1 MNKKI
6 IWGILGIVVIMIA
19 LVSMNVLQK
28 NAKEA
33 EEKKKREASYVQAA
47 AEFYNNIE
55 LMGFVA
61 DFVLP
66 QYSESWSKAIDER
79 RNFNIALN
87 AKKKSLNS
95 MVAQSSVIYSD
106 MEGQLKTV
114 SEAAKENP
122 NKYKELYDEY
132 KKMYGI
138 ITSLKEQTESP
149 SGTLI
154 TFNQNANMLFQEYKK
169 YKGNIDVAI
178 SEDIKNEVEKI
189 QEKKQKIIAK

>member
-6 IWGILGIVVIMIA
+6 IGGILGVIVIIIA

-33 EEKKKREASYVQAA
+33 EEKKKREARYVQAA
-47 AEFYNNIE
+47 TEFYNNSE

-61 DFVLP
+61 RVVLP
-66 QYSESWSKAIDER
+66 EYSDTWSKAIDNR
-79 RNFNIALN
+79 RDFNIAVN
-87 AKKKSLNS
+87 AKKKSYDS
-95 MVAQSSVIYSD
+95 MISQASVIYSD

-122 NKYKELYDEY
+122 DKYKELYDEY
-132 KKMYGI
+132 KKMYGT

-149 SGTLI
+149 SGTLV
-154 TFNQNANMLFQEYKK
+154 TFNQNASMLFQEYKK

-189 QEKKQKIIAK
+189 KERNKK

>member
-6 IWGILGIVVIMIA
+6 IWGILGVIVIIIA
-19 LVSMNVLQK
+19 LVSMNVLQE

-33 EEKKKREASYVQAA
+33 KEKKEREARYVQAA
-47 AEFYNNIE
+47 AEFYYNIE

-61 DFVLP
+61 TFVLP
-66 QYSESWSKAIDER
+66 QYSEVWSKAIDDR
-79 RNFNIALN
+79 RDFNIAIN
-87 AKKKSLNS
+87 AKRKSLNS

-132 KKMYGI
+132 KKMYGT

-149 SGTLI
+149 SGTLV

-169 YKGNIDVAI
+169 YKGNIDVAV

-189 QEKKQKIIAK
+189 KEKNKK

>member
-1 MNKKI
+1 MNKMI
-6 IWGILGIVVIMIA
+6 IGGILGAIVIIIA

-28 NAKEA
+28 NAEEA
-33 EEKKKREASYVQAA
+33 EEKKKREAGYVQAA

-61 DFVLP
+61 DVVLP
-66 QYSESWSKAIDER
+66 QYSEAWSQAIDDR
-79 RNFNIALN
+79 RDFNIAVN

-106 MEGQLKTV
+106 MEEQLKTV

-122 NKYKELYDEY
+122 NKYEELYDEY
-132 KKMYGI
+132 KKMYGT

-149 SGTLI
+149 SGTLM

-189 QEKKQKIIAK
+189 KEKNKE

>member
-79 RNFNIALN
+79 RNSNIALN

-189 QEKKQKIIAK
+189 QEKNKK

>member
-55 LMGFVA
+55 LMGFIA

-66 QYSESWSKAIDER
+66 QYSESWSKAIDDR

-106 MEGQLKTV
+106 MEGQLKKV

-138 ITSLKEQTESP
+138 VTSLKEQTESP

-189 QEKKQKIIAK
+189 QEKNKK

>member
-6 IWGILGIVVIMIA
+6 IGGILGVIVIIIA

-33 EEKKKREASYVQAA
+33 EEKKKREARYVQAA
-47 AEFYNNIE
+47 AEFYNNSE

-61 DFVLP
+61 QMVLP
-66 QYSESWSKAIDER
+66 EYSDTWSKAIDNR
-79 RNFNIALN
+79 RDFNIAVN
-87 AKKKSLNS
+87 AKKKSYDS
-95 MVAQSSVIYSD
+95 MISQASVIYSD

-122 NKYKELYDEY
+122 DKYKELYDEY
-132 KKMYGI
+132 KKMYGT

-149 SGTLI
+149 SGTLV
-154 TFNQNANMLFQEYKK
+154 TFNQNASMLFQEYKK

-189 QEKKQKIIAK
+189 KERNKK

>member
-6 IWGILGIVVIMIA
+6 IGGIIGVIVIIIA

-33 EEKKKREASYVQAA
+33 EEKKQREANYVQSA

-66 QYSESWSKAIDER
+66 QYSQAWSQAIDNR
-79 RNFNIALN
+79 RDFNIAVN
-87 AKKKSLNS
+87 AKKKSYDS
-95 MVAQSSVIYSD
+95 MISQASVIYSD

-114 SEAAKENP
+114 SEAAKESP
-122 NKYKELYDEY
+122 DKYKELYDEY
-132 KKMYGI
+132 KKMYGT

-149 SGTLI
+149 SGTLM

-169 YKGNIDVAI
+169 YKGNIDVAVP
-178 SEDIKNEVEKI
+178 EDIKNEVEKI
-189 QEKKQKIIAK
+189 KEKNKK

>member
-47 AEFYNNIE
+47 AEFCNNIE

-66 QYSESWSKAIDER
+66 QYSESWSKAIDDR

-106 MEGQLKTV
+106 MEGQLKKV

-138 ITSLKEQTESP
+138 VTSLKEQTESP

-154 TFNQNANMLFQEYKK
+154 TFNQNVNMLFQEYKK

-189 QEKKQKIIAK
+189 QEKNKK

>member
-1 MNKKI
+1 MNKKK

-33 EEKKKREASYVQAA
+33 EEKKKREASYVQDA

-189 QEKKQKIIAK
+189 QEKNKK

>member
-189 QEKKQKIIAK
+189 QEKNKK

>member
-6 IWGILGIVVIMIA
+6 IGGILGVIIIIIA

-33 EEKKKREASYVQAA
+33 EEKKKREVRYVQAA
-47 AEFYNNIE
+47 AEFYNNSE

-61 DFVLP
+61 RVVLP
-66 QYSESWSKAIDER
+66 EYSDTWSKAIDNR
-79 RNFNIALN
+79 RDFNIAVN
-87 AKKKSLNS
+87 AKKKSYDS
-95 MVAQSSVIYSD
+95 MISQASVIYSD

-122 NKYKELYDEY
+122 DKYKELYDEY
-132 KKMYGI
+132 KKMYGT

-149 SGTLI
+149 SGTLV
-154 TFNQNANMLFQEYKK
+154 TFNQNASMLFQEYKK

-189 QEKKQKIIAK
+189 KERSKK

>member
-189 QEKKQKIIAK
+189 QEKNKE

>member
-6 IWGILGIVVIMIA
+6 IGGILGVIVIIIA

-61 DFVLP
+61 NFVLP
-66 QYSESWSKAIDER
+66 QYSEAWSQAIDNR
-79 RNFNIALN
+79 RDFNIAVN

-122 NKYKELYDEY
+122 DKYKELYDEY
-132 KKMYGI
+132 KKMYGT

-149 SGTLI
+149 SGTLM

-169 YKGNIDVAI
+169 YKGNIDVAV

-189 QEKKQKIIAK
+189 KEKNKK

>member
-95 MVAQSSVIYSD
+95 MVAQTSVIYSD

-189 QEKKQKIIAK
+189 QEKNKK

>member
-1 MNKKI
+1 
-6 IWGILGIVVIMIA
+6 
-19 LVSMNVLQK
+19 
-28 NAKEA
+28 
-33 EEKKKREASYVQAA
+33 
-47 AEFYNNIE
+47 
-55 LMGFVA
+55 
-61 DFVLP
+61 
-66 QYSESWSKAIDER
+66 
-79 RNFNIALN
+79 
-87 AKKKSLNS
+87 

-149 SGTLI
+149 SGTLV

-189 QEKKQKIIAK
+189 KEKNKK

>member
-6 IWGILGIVVIMIA
+6 IGGILGVIVIIIA

-33 EEKKKREASYVQAA
+33 EEKKKREVSYVQAA
-47 AEFYNNIE
+47 AEFYHNSE

-61 DFVLP
+61 DLVLP
-66 QYSESWSKAIDER
+66 QYSQTWSQAIDDR
-79 RNFNIALN
+79 RDFNIAVN
-87 AKKKSLNS
+87 AKKKSHDS
-95 MVAQSSVIYSD
+95 IISQAAAIYSD

-122 NKYKELYDEY
+122 DKYKELYDEY
-132 KKMYGI
+132 KKMYGT

-149 SGTLI
+149 SGTLM

-178 SEDIKNEVEKI
+178 SEDIKSEVEKI
-189 QEKKQKIIAK
+189 KEKNQK

>member
-1 MNKKI
+1 MNKKVI
-6 IWGILGIVVIMIA
+6 GGILGVIVVILA

-61 DFVLP
+61 NMVLP
-66 QYSESWSKAIDER
+66 EYSDAWSKAIDNR
-79 RNFNIALN
+79 RDFNIAVN
-87 AKKKSLNS
+87 AKKKSYDS
-95 MVAQSSVIYSD
+95 IISQAFVIYSD

-122 NKYKELYDEY
+122 DKYKELYDEY
-132 KKMYGI
+132 KKMYGT

-149 SGTLI
+149 SGTLL

-169 YKGNIDVAI
+169 YKGNIDVVV

-189 QEKKQKIIAK
+189 KEKNKE

>member
-1 MNKKI
+1 MNKKVI
-6 IWGILGIVVIMIA
+6 GGILGVIVIIIA

-47 AEFYNNIE
+47 AEFYDNIG

-61 DFVLP
+61 DHVLP
-66 QYSESWSKAIDER
+66 QYSQAWSKAIDDR
-79 RNFNIALN
+79 RDFNIAVN
-87 AKKKSLNS
+87 AKKKSNDTIIS
-95 MVAQSSVIYSD
+95 QASVIYND

-122 NKYKELYDEY
+122 DKYKELYDEY
-132 KKMYGI
+132 KKMYGT

-149 SGTLI
+149 SGTLM

-169 YKGNIDVAI
+169 YKGNIDVVV
-178 SEDIKNEVEKI
+178 SEDIKSEVEKLK
-189 QEKKQKIIAK
+189 EKNKK

>member
-19 LVSMNVLQK
+19 LVNMNVLQK

-189 QEKKQKIIAK
+189 QEKNKK

>member
-6 IWGILGIVVIMIA
+6 VWGILGVIVIIIA
-19 LVSMNVLQK
+19 LVSMNVLQE

-33 EEKKKREASYVQAA
+33 KEKKEREARYVQAA
-47 AEFYNNIE
+47 AEFYYNIE

-61 DFVLP
+61 TFVLP
-66 QYSESWSKAIDER
+66 QYSEVWSKAIDDR
-79 RNFNIALN
+79 RDFNVAIH
-87 AKKKSLNS
+87 AKRKSLNS

-106 MEGQLKTV
+106 MEGQLKTM
-114 SEAAKENP
+114 SEAAKQNP

-132 KKMYGI
+132 KKMYGT

-149 SGTLI
+149 SGTLV
-154 TFNQNANMLFQEYKK
+154 TFNQNVNMLLQEYKK
-169 YKGNIDVAI
+169 YKGNIDVAV

-189 QEKKQKIIAK
+189 KEKNKK

>member
-66 QYSESWSKAIDER
+66 QYSESWSKAIDDR

-106 MEGQLKTV
+106 MEGQLKKV

-189 QEKKQKIIAK
+189 QEKNKK

>member
-33 EEKKKREASYVQAA
+33 EEKKKREASYVQAMT
-47 AEFYNNIE
+47 EFYNNIE

-114 SEAAKENP
+114 SEVAKENP

-189 QEKKQKIIAK
+189 QEKNKK

>member
-6 IWGILGIVVIMIA
+6 IGGILGIVVIMIA

-189 QEKKQKIIAK
+189 QEKNKK

>member
-33 EEKKKREASYVQAA
+33 EEKKKREASYVQAT

-189 QEKKQKIIAK
+189 QEKNKK

>member
-154 TFNQNANMLFQEYKK
+154 TFNQNANML
-169 YKGNIDVAI
+169 
-178 SEDIKNEVEKI
+178 
-189 QEKKQKIIAK
+189 

>member
-33 EEKKKREASYVQAA
+33 EEKKKREASYVQAE

-66 QYSESWSKAIDER
+66 QYSESWSKAIDDR

-106 MEGQLKTV
+106 MEGQLKKV

-189 QEKKQKIIAK
+189 QEKNKK

>member
-79 RNFNIALN
+79 RNFNITLN

-189 QEKKQKIIAK
+189 QEKNKK

>member
-66 QYSESWSKAIDER
+66 QYSEFWSKAIDER

-189 QEKKQKIIAK
+189 QEKNKK

>member
-33 EEKKKREASYVQAA
+33 EGKKKREASYVQAA

-61 DFVLP
+61 DFVLL
-66 QYSESWSKAIDER
+66 QYSESWSKAIDDR

-106 MEGQLKTV
+106 MEGQLKKV

-189 QEKKQKIIAK
+189 QEKNKK

>member
-6 IWGILGIVVIMIA
+6 IGGILGVIVIIIA

-33 EEKKKREASYVQAA
+33 EEKKKREASYIQAA
-47 AEFYNNIE
+47 AEFYHNSE

-61 DFVLP
+61 DLVLP
-66 QYSESWSKAIDER
+66 QYSQAWSQAIDDR
-79 RNFNIALN
+79 RDFNIAVN
-87 AKKKSLNS
+87 AKKESHDS
-95 MVAQSSVIYSD
+95 IISEATVIYSD

-122 NKYKELYDEY
+122 DKYKELYDEY
-132 KKMYGI
+132 KKMYGT
-138 ITSLKEQTESP
+138 ITSLKEQTEAP
-149 SGTLI
+149 SGTLM

-178 SEDIKNEVEKI
+178 SEDIKSEVEKI
-189 QEKKQKIIAK
+189 NEKNKK

>member
-33 EEKKKREASYVQAA
+33 EEKKKREASYVQDA

-189 QEKKQKIIAK
+189 QEKNKK

>member
-6 IWGILGIVVIMIA
+6 IWGILGIVVIIIA

-154 TFNQNANMLFQEYKK
+154 TFNQNVNMLFQEYKK

-189 QEKKQKIIAK
+189 QEKNKK